1 MFLGMYLLYSLTIKD
16 GDPSGITQYMYEN
29 CAYGYCIIDI
39 GLILGLILG
48 LIFVPIYKELS
59 GLLNII
65 FILNIII
72 NMNIIFS
79 ILLFTT

>member
-39 GLILGLILG
+39 GLILGLI
-48 LIFVPIYKELS
+48 FVPIYKELS